1 MVLIGFSG
9 SSCSGKT
16 SLVNRLYGILKSQG
30 YDVAMINEVARW
42 VFDRYFC
49 KYGSLDE
56 LRKDS
61 KAYLRFQQKVFDEQ
75 LFLETELSHQYEIVL
90 TDRTLFDNILYT
102 IVYCDFKDVYH
113 FFLSH
118 SPIDSGWYDIIFL
131 CEPLVNE
138 DCNDGFRS
146 ASDFHERFYH
156 YKLLQNWI
164 GRWSNVIVLSED
176 LDLEERCRIVLR
188 HVERWLS

>member
-1 MVLIGFSG
+1 MVLVGFSG

-16 SLVNRLYGILKSQG
+16 SLVNHLYEILKSKG

-42 VFDRYFC
+42 VFNRYFS

-75 LFLETELSHQYEIVL
+75 QFLENELSQQYDIVL
-90 TDRTLFDNILYT
+90 TDGTLLDNTLYT
-102 IVYCDFKDVYH
+102 ILYCDFREIYSY
-113 FFLSH
+113 FAWL
-118 SPIDSGWYDIIFL
+118 SPIDSSWYDIIFL
-131 CEPLVNE
+131 CEPVQNE
-138 DCNDGFRS
+138 VCNDSFRS
-146 ASDFHERFYH
+146 ASDFHARFYH

-164 GRWSNVIVLSED
+164 GRWGNVIVLKGN
-176 LDLEERCRIVLR
+176 LDLEERCRTALR
-188 HVERWLS
+188 HIERWLK